1 VTNSGVTGAGLTVAV
16 VGLGFGA
23 EFVPIYLSHPDVA
36 TLVLVEPDDD
46 RRRALAA
53 AYGLPTGHADVADAL
68 ADPAVDAVHVF
79 APVHTHADLTVAAL
93 EAGKH
98 VACAVPMATTLEDL
112 DRIIAAQQASGRTY
126 MMMETTV
133 LAREYF
139 AVEQMHRAGELGELT
154 LYRGYHVQN
163 LDGFPTYWQGFPP
176 MHYLTHALSPLLS
189 LLGTTVASVQCQGAG
204 RLPAHRRTGGFDNPF
219 PTEMGLFRLRDSDV
233 LADIQ
238 MSFFQT
244 ARSYI
249 EGFSIYGD
257 RRGVEWPI
265 DNEGELTVFDM
276 FGPADGR
283 RGNRVETSSLA
294 APDRAERLPEPL
306 RPFVRPTAVALPGMP
321 GEVRVGADHGGSHP
335 FLVDEFVR
343 SIVDGREPLVGARRA
358 AAWTAPGICA
368 HASALAD
375 GATTQVPDYKVRP

>member
-1 VTNSGVTGAGLTVAV
+1 MSGAGLVVAV
-16 VGLGFGA
+16 AGLGFGA
-23 EFVPIYLSHPDVA
+23 EFVPIYLSHPDVE
-36 TLVLVEPDDD
+36 TVVLVDPDDK
-46 RRRALAA
+46 RRRALAGR
-53 AYGLPTGHADVADAL
+53 YGLPAGHADVAGAL

-93 EAGKH
+93 DAGKH

-112 DRIIAAQQASGRTY
+112 DRIIAAQQASGRNY

-133 LAREYF
+133 FAREYL
-139 AVEQMHRAGELGELT
+139 AVEEMHRAGELGELT
-154 LYRGYHVQN
+154 LYRGYHIQN

-176 MHYLTHALSPLLS
+176 MHYVTHALSPILGLLD
-189 LLGTTVASVQCQGAG
+189 TTVASVQAHGAG
-204 RLPAHRRTGGFDNPF
+204 RLADHRRTGGFDNPF

-233 LADIQ
+233 LADVQ
-238 MSFFQT
+238 MSFSQT

-283 RGNRVETSSLA
+283 RGNRVETSSLT
-294 APDRAERLPEPL
+294 APDRIERLPEPL
-306 RPFVRPTAVALPGMP
+306 RRFVRPTEVRLPGMP
-321 GEVRVGADHGGSHP
+321 DTVRVGADHGGSHP

-343 SIVDGREPLVGARRA
+343 SIVDDRPPRIDAQRA

-368 HASALAD
+368 HVSALAE
-375 GATTQVPDYKVRP
+375 GVTVQVPDYTGRG

>member
-1 VTNSGVTGAGLTVAV
+1 MSGLTVAV
-16 VGLGFGA
+16 AGLGFGA

-36 TLVLVEPDDD
+36 RVVLVEPDRA
-46 RRRALAA
+46 RRGA
-53 AYGLPTGHADVADAL
+53 VADRYRLSSGYSDISDAL
-68 ADPAVDAVHVF
+68 SDPRIDAVHVF

-112 DRIIAAQQASGRTY
+112 DRIIAAQEASGRTY

-133 LAREYF
+133 FAREYL

-154 LYRGYHVQN
+154 LYRGYHIQN

-176 MHYLTHALSPLLS
+176 MHYVTHALSPILH

-204 RLPAHRRTGGFDNPF
+204 RLAETRRTGGFDNPF
-219 PTEMGLFRLRDSDV
+219 PTEMGLFRLRGSNV
-233 LADIQ
+233 LADVQ
-238 MSFFQT
+238 MSFSQT

-249 EGFSIYGD
+249 EGFSIYGEH
-257 RRGVEWPI
+257 RGIEWPI

-276 FGPADGR
+276 TGPAADR
-283 RGNRVETSSLA
+283 RGNRVTTSALA
-294 APDRAERLPEPL
+294 PPDRPERLPETL
-306 RPFVRPTAVALPGMP
+306 RPFVRPTAVRLPGMP
-321 GEVRVGADHGGSHP
+321 DEVHVGADHGGSHP

-343 SIVDGREPLVGARRA
+343 SVVDARPPLIDARRA

-368 HASALAD
+368 HASAMTG
-375 GATTQVPDYKVRP
+375 GATVQVPDYAAHP

>member
-1 VTNSGVTGAGLTVAV
+1 MSTGLTVAV
-16 VGLGFGA
+16 AGLGFGA

-36 TLVLVEPDDD
+36 RVVLVEPDRERREAVAD
-46 RRRALAA
+46 RYRLSSG
-53 AYGLPTGHADVADAL
+53 YSDISDAL
-68 ADPAVDAVHVF
+68 ADPRIDAVHVF

-112 DRIIAAQQASGRTY
+112 DRIIAAQEASGRTY

-133 LAREYF
+133 FAREYL

-154 LYRGYHVQN
+154 LYRGYHIQN

-176 MHYLTHALSPLLS
+176 MHYVTHALSPILH

-204 RLPAHRRTGGFDNPF
+204 RLAETRRTGGFDNPF
-219 PTEMGLFRLRDSDV
+219 PTEMGLFRLRGSDV

-238 MSFFQT
+238 MSFSQT

-249 EGFSIYGD
+249 EGFSIYGEH
-257 RRGVEWPI
+257 RGIEWPI

-276 FGPADGR
+276 TGAAADR
-283 RGNRVETSSLA
+283 RGNRVTSSALA
-294 APDRAERLPEPL
+294 PPDRPERLPEPL
-306 RPFVRPTAVALPGMP
+306 RPFVRPTAVRLPGMP
-321 GEVRVGADHGGSHP
+321 GEVNVGADHGGSHP

-343 SIVDGREPLVGARRA
+343 SVVDARPPLIDARRA

-368 HASALAD
+368 HASAMTG
-375 GATTQVPDYKVRP
+375 GAAVQVPDYAA